1 LGAVN
6 TYAMRELSC
15 IIVDDEP
22 VARKILQ
29 EFCGQVAYL
38 DVLGKFESA
47 AKAEEFLHSRRPDL
61 IFLDIEMPKVSGLQ
75 MLNRIKIESMVIV
88 TTAFPQYALDA
99 YELDI
104 IDYLLKPFALN
115 RFLKAVQKAKDFHE
129 MKTKSVGTTAPSYI
143 FIKSDKRI
151 EKVELNEIL
160 YAEVLGNYLTIH
172 TDRKTIVAYLTMK
185 SLQSQLSPTDFIKI
199 HQSFLVNCSRI
210 DSVEGNDLRVGSKS
224 LPISRNYR
232 DSVTNLINERLLKR

>member
-1 LGAVN
+1 
-6 TYAMRELSC
+6 MRKLSC

-29 EFCGQVAYL
+29 EFSEQVPFL
-38 DVLGKFESA
+38 EVLGKFESA
-47 AKAEEFLHSRRPDL
+47 MKAEEFLKNNRPDL

-75 MLNRIKIESMVIV
+75 MLSRINVESMVIL
-88 TTAFPQYALDA
+88 TTAFPQYALDG

-104 IDYLLKPFALN
+104 IDYLLKPFALS

-129 MKTKSVGTTAPSYI
+129 LKTKPGGTESPTYI

-160 YAEVLGNYLTIH
+160 YAEVLGNYMTIH
-172 TDRKTIVAYLTMK
+172 TDRKTIIAYLTMK
-185 SLQSQLSPTDFIKI
+185 SLQSQLSPNDFIKI
-199 HQSFLVNCSRI
+199 HQSFLVNRSKI
-210 DSVEGNDLRVGSKS
+210 EAIEGNDLKVGTKS